1 MAQDMN
7 YIQQL
12 VKALHEEDISVDID
26 TCGDAPYE
34 NFQRVLP
41 YADTFLYDLKAVT
54 PQIHLEYTGRDNK
67 RIIENLQRLSRDG
80 AKINLRVPV
89 IPGVNDGE
97 EETQGMIALIRD
109 SGVRLTQVNLLP
121 YHRVGADK
129 NIRLGRA
136 DCREFEPPAAEKMEQ
151 LKNRWQGAGISP
163 VFIGG

>member
-1 MAQDMN
+1 
-7 YIQQL
+7 
-12 VKALHEEDISVDID
+12 
-26 TCGDAPYE
+26 
-34 NFQRVLP
+34 
-41 YADTFLYDLKAVT
+41 
-54 PQIHLEYTGRDNK
+54 
-67 RIIENLQRLSRDG
+67 
-80 AKINLRVPV
+80 
-89 IPGVNDGE
+89 
-97 EETQGMIALIRD
+97 MIALIRD